1 MANRFRTCPKCHDW
15 RINKIKNNIE
25 VIRFKN
31 IDNFEIYRQTGQRT
45 YYSRYLIKNIE
56 EIFKNFDTLQW
67 EDMLSEFY

>member
-1 MANRFRTCPKCHDW
+1 MANRFRVCPKCHDW
-15 RINKIKNNIE
+15 HIQKIKNNIE

-31 IDNFEIYRQTGQRT
+31 IDNFEIYRMTGQHT